1 MTSSWGVALAASAIL
16 AIAGCHP
23 APKKAAS
30 SAQPP
35 GSLCELVSYED
46 VTRALGAPPVGS
58 TDTADAGNFNPGCSW
73 MAQAAGGKPPHIMVF
88 TVWKKTALVRQGS
101 ALTGREL
108 YAHYVSDLSSLYTT
122 IEPAYGVGDEATLG
136 FNALNCPHRGASCRM
151 PKVNGAFTRSK
162 PVAASL
168 REVTSA
174 SASSSSASSSLLR
187 A

>member
-136 FNALNCPHRGASCRM
+136 FNATSGVGFDGKIIARKGDDVLTMQLTGADR
-151 PKVNGAFTRSK
+151 ATFEA
-162 PVAASL
+162 VA
-168 REVTSA
+168 RRVTKA
-174 SASSSSASSSLLR
+174 M
-187 A
+187 